1 MLSNGLII
9 SFTFG
14 YLALLFAIAWY
25 SERSASRGRKLS
37 SNPYI
42 YALSLAVYC
51 TAWTYYGSVGRA
63 ATNGLEFLT
72 IYIGPSLV
80 APLWWI
86 VMRKIIRI
94 SKVQHISS
102 IADFISSRY
111 GKNITLGGVVTV
123 FCLLGILPYTSIQ
136 IKAVANSFDIL
147 QYSEISQTLIYSPFY
162 QDTAFYVALGLA
174 LFTVLFGTRNA
185 EATAQHE
192 GMVMAVAFESVFK
205 LIAFITV
212 GLFVTYFV
220 FDGFADIFTQA
231 SLRGLDHLFV
241 LQGENGVSEWFWM
254 STLSMM
260 AILFLPRQF
269 QMGVIENNDEKH
281 LDKAMW
287 LFPLYLLLIN
297 VFVLPIALGG
307 LVHFPAETVDADTF
321 VLALPIAYNQE
332 WLALLVYLGGFSA
345 ATSMIIVSTIAL
357 SNMVSNNL
365 IMPILLVND
374 KLKKRYQNKLG
385 IIVLWIRRVTIFVII
400 FLAYIYYKEI
410 SAQFSLVSIGL
421 ISFVAIAQFTPAILG
436 GIFWKKGSRLGA
448 LFGIIAGFV
457 LWLYTLVVPTIVSA
471 GYLHP
476 GIMEHG
482 LFGINGLKP
491 NALFGF
497 EEMSYVTHGLFFSL
511 SANLMLY
518 VVISLFTS
526 QTSKEHN
533 QAVVFVDIFKYSTSL
548 DSSIIWKGQAYLP
561 DLKALLFNFLGE
573 EKTQEVLED
582 FSART
587 GRKIGTKNFAD
598 PELVNYSERLLTGI
612 IGSAS
617 ARIMV
622 ASVVEEEEISMT
634 EVLGILKETQEL
646 KSLNIALKQKSKE
659 LKRASGKLQ
668 KMNET
673 LRLNDMLK
681 DEFIS
686 TVTHEMKTPITSIRA
701 FSEILLDEDLP
712 ETDKKRFLDIII
724 QETNRMTRLIDQ
736 VLDLER
742 FDSGRQEL
750 NLEKADI
757 RIIILQTVESMLQ
770 VFKEKNI
777 DFSIEIAY
785 DDLQL
790 MVDEDRLKQVIL
802 NLLSNASKFAKN
814 KITLK
819 TYLKDHYLYLQVL
832 DDGKGVPEEEAPYIF
847 DKFFQAKNQTSKKPI
862 GSGLGLAISKK
873 IIEYHGGKIGVSKQ
887 DGMTC
892 FEFIL
897 PLQFENNL
905 ISQAIADNE
914 QDTDSR

>member
-1 MLSNGLII
+1 M
-9 SFTFG
+9 
-14 YLALLFAIAWY
+14 
-25 SERSASRGRKLS
+25 
-37 SNPYI
+37 
-42 YALSLAVYC
+42 
-51 TAWTYYGSVGRA
+51 
-63 ATNGLEFLT
+63 
-72 IYIGPSLV
+72 
-80 APLWWI
+80 
-86 VMRKIIRI
+86 
-94 SKVQHISS
+94 
-102 IADFISSRY
+102 
-111 GKNITLGGVVTV
+111 
-123 FCLLGILPYTSIQ
+123 
-136 IKAVANSFDIL
+136 
-147 QYSEISQTLIYSPFY
+147 
-162 QDTAFYVALGLA
+162 
-174 LFTVLFGTRNA
+174 
-185 EATAQHE
+185 
-192 GMVMAVAFESVFK
+192 
-205 LIAFITV
+205 
-212 GLFVTYFV
+212 
-220 FDGFADIFTQA
+220 
-231 SLRGLDHLFV
+231 
-241 LQGENGVSEWFWM
+241 EN
-254 STLSMM
+254 
-260 AILFLPRQF
+260 
-269 QMGVIENNDEKH
+269 
-281 LDKAMW
+281 
-287 LFPLYLLLIN
+287 
-297 VFVLPIALGG
+297 
-307 LVHFPAETVDADTF
+307 
-321 VLALPIAYNQE
+321 
-332 WLALLVYLGGFSA
+332 
-345 ATSMIIVSTIAL
+345 
-357 SNMVSNNL
+357 
-365 IMPILLVND
+365 
-374 KLKKRYQNKLG
+374 
-385 IIVLWIRRVTIFVII
+385 
-400 FLAYIYYKEI
+400 
-410 SAQFSLVSIGL
+410 
-421 ISFVAIAQFTPAILG
+421 
-436 GIFWKKGSRLGA
+436 
-448 LFGIIAGFV
+448 
-457 LWLYTLVVPTIVSA
+457 
-471 GYLHP
+471 
-476 GIMEHG
+476 G

-491 NALFGF
+491 YALFGF

-511 SANLMLY
+511 SANLILY
-518 VVISLFTS
+518 VLISLFSS

-582 FSART
+582 FSTRT
-587 GRKIGTKNFAD
+587 GRTIGTKNYAD

-622 ASVVEEEEISMT
+622 ASVVEEEEISMA

-659 LKRASGKLQ
+659 LKKASEKLQ

-712 ETDKKRFLDIII
+712 EADKKRFLDIII

-757 RIIILQTVESMLQ
+757 RILILQTAESMMQ

-777 DFSIEIAY
+777 DFNIEIAY
-785 DDLQL
+785 DELPL
-790 MVDEDRLKQVIL
+790 LVDEDRLKQVIL

-814 KITLK
+814 KIVLK
-819 TYLKDHYLYLQVL
+819 TYLKDHDLYLQVL

-892 FEFIL
+892 FKFSL

-905 ISQAIADNE
+905 ISQAIADDE

>member
-1 MLSNGLII
+1 MLSYGLII

-25 SERSASRGRKLS
+25 SERSASRGKKLS

-147 QYSEISQTLIYSPFY
+147 QYSEISQNLIYSPFY

-212 GLFVTYFV
+212 GVFVTYFV

-260 AILFLPRQF
+260 AVLFLPRQF

-307 LVHFPAETVDADTF
+307 LVHFPTETVDADTF

-365 IMPILLVND
+365 IMPLLLVND
-374 KLKKRYQNKLG
+374 KLKLKYQHRLG
-385 IIVLWIRRVTIFVII
+385 SIVIWIRRATIFLII
-400 FLAYIYYKEI
+400 LAAYIYFREI

-421 ISFVAIAQFTPAILG
+421 ISFVAIAQFTPAIIG

-448 LFGIIAGFV
+448 LAGIIAGFI
-457 LWLYTLVVPTIVSA
+457 LWFFTLVVPTIVTA
-471 GYLHP
+471 GYLP
-476 GIMEHG
+476 ENILNNG
-482 LFGINGLKP
+482 LFGISGLKP
-491 NALFGF
+491 QALFGF
-497 EEMSYVTHGLFFSL
+497 EQMSYVTHGLFFSL
-511 SANLMLY
+511 TLNLILY
-518 VVISLFTS
+518 VVISLFTN

-533 QAVVFVDIFKYSTSL
+533 QAVVFVDIFKYSTIL

-561 DLKALLFNFLGE
+561 DLKALLINFLGE
-573 EKTQEVLED
+573 EKTREVLDE
-582 FSART
+582 FSARSDNNAAA
-587 GRKIGTKNFAD
+587 KDFAD
-598 PELVNYSERLLTGI
+598 PELVNYSERLLSGI

-622 ASVVEEEEISMT
+622 ASVVKEEEISME

-659 LKRASGKLQ
+659 LKNASQKLQ

-701 FSEILLDEDLP
+701 FSEILLDDDLP
-712 ETDKKRFLDIII
+712 ESDKKRFLDIII

-757 RIIILQTVESMLQ
+757 RILILQTAESMLQ

-777 DFSIEIAY
+777 DFNIEIAY
-785 DDLQL
+785 DEFQL
-790 MVDEDRLKQVIL
+790 LVDEDRLKQVIL

-814 KITLK
+814 KIVLK
-819 TYLKDHYLYLQVL
+819 TYLKDHDLYLQVI

-873 IIEYHGGKIGVSKQ
+873 IIEYHGGKISVSKQ

-905 ISQAIADNE
+905 ISQAIADDE